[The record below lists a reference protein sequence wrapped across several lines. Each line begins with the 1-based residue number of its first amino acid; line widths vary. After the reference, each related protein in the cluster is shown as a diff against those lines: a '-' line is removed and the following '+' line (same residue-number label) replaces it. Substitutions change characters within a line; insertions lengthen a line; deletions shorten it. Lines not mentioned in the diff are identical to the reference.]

1 MGITFDT
8 RRIKLA
14 TFKLEGESQ
23 IWWDWAKVSRDLE
36 MMTWGEF
43 RELFMR
49 KFFLAFA
56 RHVKSREFLELRQG
70 GRTVLKYVAKFTEL
84 ARFGDDYVA
93 IDMTKVR
100 KFETSTFF
108 TRSVICVRESVG
120 TRVVGLRSHISCIS

>member
-1 MGITFDT
+1 
-8 RRIKLA
+8 
-14 TFKLEGESQ
+14 
-23 IWWDWAKVSRDLE
+23 

-56 RHVKSREFLELRQG
+56 RHVKAREFLESRQG

-100 KFETSTFF
+100 KFECGG
-108 TRSVICVRESVG
+108 RSKMG
-120 TRVVGLRSHISCIS
+120 